1 MKSLLAGIAAG
12 ALLAAPAVAGS
23 EKTRHESIVQ
33 ITGKHHV
40 SVGGCSAGVE
50 LFAAELHGEENG
62 EPVMSSVR
70 VCTQTGLSAAEK
82 RVELSRFR
90 AKLTGQSGI
99 KGAHRAEILR
109 RLDLKLADLR

>member
-1 MKSLLAGIAAG
+1 MKSLLAGVAAG
-12 ALLAAPAVAGS
+12 ALLAAPAVAGG

-62 EPVMSSVR
+62 EPVMSSAR
-70 VCTQTGLSAAEK
+70 ICTEKGLSAAEK
-82 RVELSRFR
+82 RGELTRFR
-90 AKLTGQSGI
+90 TKLSGQSGI

-109 RLDLKLADLR
+109 RLDLKLTKLR